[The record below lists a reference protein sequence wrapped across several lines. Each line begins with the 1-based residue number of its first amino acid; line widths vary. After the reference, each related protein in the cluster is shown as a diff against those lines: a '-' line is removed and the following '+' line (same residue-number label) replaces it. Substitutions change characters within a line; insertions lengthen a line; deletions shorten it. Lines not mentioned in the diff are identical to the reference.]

1 MTSGGHRPVTV
12 SKPPLALGQRE
23 SRFSAR
29 PDNSSNHV
37 TSTSH
42 GVPSHLTGH
51 NSSANNS
58 RVNSSQASQ
67 NLVGGL
73 TISSSTE
80 ELLASS
86 SVEYPSRISDVAGSE
101 TTTQQQKVAQHQLS
115 GNIRDRN
122 MHAQRG
128 NQSSPPKKSTNFGN
142 ISASEQTEERSK
154 MSPSDLEVSRV
165 MVTATSGGGVG
176 SNSNSPKS
184 TSSNE
189 GAPQFTLKYVIHLS
203 QCF

>member
-37 TSTSH
+37 TSASH
-42 GVPSHLTGH
+42 GVSSHLAGH
-51 NSSANNS
+51 NSSANNF
-58 RVNSSQASQ
+58 RVNTSQASQ
-67 NLVGGL
+67 NLVGGPA
-73 TISSSTE
+73 ISSSTE

-101 TTTQQQKVAQHQLS
+101 TTTQQQKVS
-115 GNIRDRN
+115 GNIRDRT

-142 ISASEQTEERSK
+142 ISASEQNEEKSK

-184 TSSNE
+184 TTSNE

-203 QCF
+203 QYF